1 MNSFLNKFSI
11 TKLDLFVLL
20 VIAILGI
27 INLPTPFGG
36 DQALF
41 ITGAQEMA
49 KGKVLYRDFWDF
61 KTPGIFYFYNFAGS
75 LFGFT
80 EIGIHLFELF
90 FWFFLSLFMIIVFK
104 SSNTF
109 ENKSSASLAP
119 LFTVGLYYSFSSAF
133 TLTQVEGIINIFLFS
148 TLWLALEA
156 LKSVHQ
162 KNLLMFLSGLLGS
175 LVLMFK
181 LMFLPILGSFWL
193 TVFLTLIFKRKEKSG
208 KIIKQFLFPL
218 FAGLF
223 IPTIILIIYYLKMGI
238 LETVYKTLFIYPPRL
253 LSEIPLGSSAKLYDL
268 FWKYINT
275 FYPILSLATLGIFI
289 SVWRKKDLI
298 TINLFL
304 WLIFGIVIIILT
316 RISWWEYHLHL
327 LNIPIGIFSLIAI
340 DFIWSAIK
348 KYNNSWKSVTAS
360 IITLLILFL
369 PTFRAIS
376 KKAKFFSNYTFAQ
389 SYESRKEIL
398 ATFDGNYK
406 YSFRNINIL
415 TESHSLPG
423 SIWVAGNPLFYYLSG
438 RSQAVQINGWVLE
451 LLLPEQWSDLIKQL
465 RKNRPVYIFFDVG
478 YVKLVPN
485 LSPEIV
491 NFIKKNYS
499 IVNHT
504 RDGIWFVDKEKLK
517 H

>member
-1 MNSFLNKFSI
+1 
-11 TKLDLFVLL
+11 
-20 VIAILGI
+20 
-27 INLPTPFGG
+27 
-36 DQALF
+36 
-41 ITGAQEMA
+41 
-49 KGKVLYRDFWDF
+49 
-61 KTPGIFYFYNFAGS
+61 
-75 LFGFT
+75 
-80 EIGIHLFELF
+80 
-90 FWFFLSLFMIIVFK
+90 
-104 SSNTF
+104 
-109 ENKSSASLAP
+109 
-119 LFTVGLYYSFSSAF
+119 
-133 TLTQVEGIINIFLFS
+133 
-148 TLWLALEA
+148 
-156 LKSVHQ
+156 
-162 KNLLMFLSGLLGS
+162 
-175 LVLMFK
+175 
-181 LMFLPILGSFWL
+181 
-193 TVFLTLIFKRKEKSG
+193 
-208 KIIKQFLFPL
+208 
-218 FAGLF
+218 
-223 IPTIILIIYYLKMGI
+223 MGI